1 MRDLRSD
8 RAGEPR
14 SPDPRGEA
22 GDETELRDYRDQA
35 GGAGEQVRRLLLA
48 LLLFGA
54 VGMLVDLLLL
64 EHFETI
70 WQWIPIALL
79 VPVIAIMVA
88 ALIRP
93 GRRVVRALQ
102 GVMAVCVA
110 AGLLG
115 VYLHYQGN
123 LEFEL
128 ERDPELRG
136 LALVWETIRGATPA
150 LAPGALVQ
158 LGLLGLA
165 YAFRH
170 PSLRTTT
177 VVRAGSADIHSK
189 EPR

>member
-1 MRDLRSD
+1 MGGL
-8 RAGEPR
+8 RAGTGDE
-14 SPDPRGEA
+14 PDPR
-22 GDETELRDYRDQA
+22 DYREPA

-54 VGMLVDLLLL
+54 AGMLVDLLLL

-79 VPVIAIMVA
+79 VPVIGIMVA

-102 GVMAVCVA
+102 IVMGVCVA

-128 ERDPELRG
+128 ERDPSLRG
-136 LALVWETIRGATPA
+136 LALVWETVRGATPA

-158 LGLLGLA
+158 LGLLGLV
-165 YAFRH
+165 YTFRH
-170 PSLRTTT
+170 PSLRPTT

-189 EPR
+189 EP